1 LRPEFRIEMNQM
13 EEYDARIIAGAAELF
28 RTYGIK
34 AVTMDTIAAH
44 LGISKRSIYERFS
57 DKDTL
62 LFAVMDSM
70 IVKQRV
76 MIEKIIE
83 GSTDVISAVFS
94 MIRMSRDHASTMN
107 PLIGSDLKKY
117 HSGVLKRLRE
127 KCENP
132 DYEAARKILEKGIS
146 QGIFRDNIDVEII
159 GRAFKGISSLAG
171 DEELFPREIFLQK
184 DIMRNIMVS
193 FMRGISTPRGVKLID
208 SMENEI

>member
-1 LRPEFRIEMNQM
+1 MNQI

-28 RTYGIK
+28 RLYGIR

-44 LGISKRSIYERFS
+44 IGVSKRSIYERFI

-70 IVKQRV
+70 ISKQRE
-76 MIEKIIE
+76 MIERILE
-83 GSTDVISAVFS
+83 NSPDVISAVFC
-94 MIRMSRDHASTMN
+94 IVRTGRDHAATMN

-117 HSGVLKRLRE
+117 HSNVLRRLRE

-132 DYEAARKILEKGIS
+132 DFEAARKILMKGIS
-146 QGIFRDNIDVEII
+146 QGIFRETIDIEIV
-159 GRAFKGISSLAG
+159 GRAFKGISAMSG
-171 DEELFPREIFLQK
+171 DEELFPRELFLQK
-184 DIMRNIMVS
+184 DIMRNLMVN
-193 FMRGISTPRGVKLID
+193 FMRGISTPRGVELID

>member
-1 LRPEFRIEMNQM
+1 MNQM

-28 RTYGIK
+28 RTYGIR

-44 LGISKRSIYERFS
+44 IGVSKRSIYERFI

-70 IVKQRV
+70 IARQRE
-76 MIEKIIE
+76 MIQRILEN
-83 GSTDVISAVFS
+83 SPDVISAVFC
-94 MIRMSRDHASTMN
+94 IVRMGRDHAATMN

-117 HSGVLKRLRE
+117 HSAVLKRLRE

-132 DYEAARKILEKGIS
+132 DYEAARKIIQRGIS
-146 QGIFRDNIDVEII
+146 QGIFRDTIDIEIV
-159 GRAFKGISSLAG
+159 GRAFKGLSVMSG
-171 DEELFPREIFLQK
+171 DEELFPREHFLQK
-184 DIMRNIMVS
+184 DVMRNLMVNY
-193 FMRGISTPRGVKLID
+193 MRGISTEKGIQLID

>member
-1 LRPEFRIEMNQM
+1 MNQM

-28 RTYGIK
+28 RVYGIK
-34 AVTMDTIAAH
+34 AVTMDAIATH
-44 LGISKRSIYERFS
+44 IGVSKRSIYERFI

-62 LFAVMDSM
+62 LYAVMDSM
-70 IVKQRV
+70 ISRQRE
-76 MIEKIIE
+76 MIEKILE
-83 GSTDVISAVFS
+83 SSPDVISAVFCI
-94 MIRMSRDHASTMN
+94 IRMGRDHASTMS

-132 DYEAARKILEKGIS
+132 DHEAAKKILEKGIS
-146 QGIFRDNIDVEII
+146 QGIFRESIDVEII

-171 DEELFPREIFLQK
+171 DEELFPREIFLQR
-184 DIMRNIMVS
+184 DIMRNIMVN
-193 FMRGISTPRGVKLID
+193 FMRGISTEKGVKLID